1 MAVCK
6 TELTCASLGRSTG
19 QEREVSAEEVDEEGY
34 DVDLP
39 EDMYG
44 AVMYSVIFDFFEIL
58 TGRNHGGLDHRLNI
72 LRLSFVVLI
81 LTVNYLLQLGLI
93 YWIYVYVVGPS
104 VHLAQRIYR
113 DYHREI
119 YTKEGEFIWEAW
131 EAWDVYSKSEVC
143 GLAFGSYFFMFAI
156 QWLWVVTMVNENNKT
171 EQLLADIRA
180 VAITTDADRMIDSEE
195 PDGKVRV
202 KRLTPFVRFFL
213 IAIVIIPK
221 FVVGFSLLV
230 VGMTWLTATDAFSDL
245 ILNAIALEF
254 VVGID
259 NLLYEAMLPKCVV
272 QAIQNTKIFIKA
284 KKQTKRQKETE
295 VLWHFIKSSG
305 WVVFSVATVYLFLG
319 HGQYIPY
326 AGVFPLY
333 AHDTSCPIFIARMS
347 KRLCTSDKD
356 CFPFGHQPSNS
367 SN

>member
-1 MAVCK
+1 MVVGSNEPAY
-6 TELTCASLGRSTG
+6 ASLARSTG
-19 QEREVSAEEVDEEGY
+19 QEPEVSGDEIDEEGD

-44 AVMYSVIFDFFEIL
+44 AVMYSAIFDFFEIL
-58 TGRNHGGLDHRLNI
+58 TGRNHNGLDLRLNI

-81 LTVNYLLQLGLI
+81 LTVNYLLQLGLL

-119 YTKEGEFIWEAW
+119 YTKEGQFIWEAW
-131 EAWDVYSKSEVC
+131 EEWDHYSKSEVC
-143 GLAFGSYFFMFAI
+143 GIAFGSYFFMFAI

-180 VAITTDADRMIDSEE
+180 VAITTDANQMIDSEE
-195 PDGKVRV
+195 SDGKVRV

-230 VGMTWLTATDAFSDL
+230 VGVTWLTATDDFSDL

-259 NLLYEAMLPKCVV
+259 NLLYEAMLPKSVV
-272 QAIQNTKIFIKA
+272 QAIQNTKLFIRA
-284 KKQTKRQKETE
+284 KKQTKREKEAD
-295 VLWHFIKSSG
+295 VLWHFVKSTG

-326 AGVFPLY
+326 AGVFPGY
-333 AHDTSCPIFIARMS
+333 AHDTACPIFNAKMS

-356 CFPFGHQPSNS
+356 CFPYGHHHSNS